1 MAEWN
6 HRICERCWF
15 DGPKS
20 EHPSMPG
27 AFRMPVR
34 VKDWGPKEDDIEPVE
49 PGLCCYC
56 GGLTVTGIFVR
67 EDENDVLCKGRHDE
81 SQWSEWAKV
90 AVSEPPPPMSVVQGG
105 LT

>member
-15 DGPKS
+15 DSAKS

-34 VKDWGPKEDDIEPVE
+34 VKDWGPEDDEDKVQ

-56 GGLTVTGIFVR
+56 GGLTITGIFTR
-67 EDENDVLCKGRHDE
+67 QNQDEVLCQGRHEE
-81 SQWSEWAKV
+81 SQWHEWARV
-90 AVSEPPPPMSVVQGG
+90 ALSEPPPVPVVQGG
-105 LT
+105 LS